1 MREKAITVA
10 VLSDVHGNLPA
21 IEAVL
26 ADFRNRDVDRIWN
39 LGDFVG
45 YVPFPNEVIE
55 RLRDCGALSIIG
67 NYDLKV
73 LSFARKKRQWEKQKS
88 ADKFAVF
95 EWNYKALSRS
105 NRKYLGALPKTR
117 RIKIAGLTVLL
128 THGSPASEDEGII
141 ATTPA
146 RRLKELAAMVRADVI
161 LCGHTH
167 RPMTRRTAKVLF
179 INPGSVGRPEGDRRA
194 SYAILKFTGCGTGFQ
209 PVKTRPGWPCH
220 VTVRHYKVEY
230 DISKAAAAIRRA
242 ALSAGLID
250 VLEKAAS
257 LDVLKQQ
264 SKSRVSD
271 KLTDEKR
278 LKAVLALA
286 RKCNYEREHTH
297 QVERLALKI
306 FDQLAR
312 LHHLGSRERF
322 LLHCGTILHDIG
334 WIEGQKGHHKTALRI
349 IMEDSNLPFDFR
361 SKCIIGL
368 LAKYHRKALPSNQH
382 TYFRDLNVKDRNI
395 VSILAGIL
403 RVADG
408 LDRTHRSL
416 VRDISC
422 RVSGRRIILSCRSVE
437 PLEWEFA
444 ASGDKAEL
452 FEKVFIKKLV
462 LKRESVYKKH
472 NESSG

>member
-21 IEAVL
+21 IEAAL
-26 ADFRNRDVDRIWN
+26 ADCNNRDIDRIWN

-55 RLRDCGALSIIG
+55 RLRDSGALSIIG

-73 LSFARKKRQWEKQKS
+73 LSFARKKQQWKKQKS

-95 EWNYKALSRS
+95 EWNYKALSRT

-128 THGSPASEDEGII
+128 THGSPASENEGIL
-141 ATTPA
+141 ATMPA
-146 RRLKELAAMVRADVI
+146 RRLKELAVMAEADVI
-161 LCGHTH
+161 LAGHTH
-167 RPMTRRTAKVLF
+167 RPMTRRTGKVIFL
-179 INPGSVGRPEGDRRA
+179 NPGSVGQPEGDPRA
-194 SYAILKFTGCGTGFQ
+194 SYMVLRFANGRVTIKHHL
-209 PVKTRPGWPCH
+209 VK
-220 VTVRHYKVEY
+220 YNIAE
-230 DISKAAAAIRRA
+230 AAAAIRRA

-250 VLEKAAS
+250 VLEKAAG
-257 LDVLKQQ
+257 LDILKQQ

-278 LKAVLALA
+278 LKAALALA

-322 LLHCGTILHDIG
+322 LLQCGAVLHDIG

-368 LAKYHRKALPSNQH
+368 LAKYHRKSLPSNQH

-416 VRDISC
+416 VRDVIC
-422 RVSGRRIILSCRSVE
+422 RAGGRQIILSCRSVE